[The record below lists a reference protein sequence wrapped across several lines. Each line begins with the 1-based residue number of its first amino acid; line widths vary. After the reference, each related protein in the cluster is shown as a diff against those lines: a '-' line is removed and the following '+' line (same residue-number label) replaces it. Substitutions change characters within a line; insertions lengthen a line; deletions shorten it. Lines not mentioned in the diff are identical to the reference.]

1 MRLPV
6 CAAGFVFTPMHL
18 LTSLRIDD
26 SLLDQTSYFMAE
38 LKKLQGIV
46 HRLQTGSPALVLI
59 DEILR
64 GTNSEDKTFGSEQF
78 IRRLLG
84 FNCLALFATH
94 DLTLGTLEQPGSV
107 ANYCFESV
115 IEKDELHFNYQLQ
128 RGIARNRN
136 ASFLMKKMDI
146 I

>member
-1 MRLPV
+1 
-6 CAAGFVFTPMHL
+6 
-18 LTSLRIDD
+18 
-26 SLLDQTSYFMAE
+26 
-38 LKKLQGIV
+38 V
-46 HRLQTGSPALVLI
+46 HRLQSGAPALVLI

-84 FNCLALFATH
+84 FHCLAFFATH
-94 DLTLGTLEQPGSV
+94 DLSLGTLEKPGRLT
-107 ANYCFESV
+107 NYCFESV
-115 IEKDELHFNYQLQ
+115 ITNDELHFDYLLQ
-128 RGIARNRN
+128 RGIASNRN